1 LSFPQGGLSAD
12 LRAELVDAVRD
23 SDYLAVSIDEVVLS
37 NRGIG
42 GAPAFS
48 ADFVVNV
55 TEAVIGGVLTAGL
68 IGAVKRV
75 FKVLA
80 GTFPERMLRIKI
92 GSRPSAY
99 YRISG
104 DIEMDKAF
112 ESIPEDYERSVTT
125 ETTFR
130 RWSNGRWEI
139 METRRETGGPMNR
152 SSETGE
158 K

>member
-1 LSFPQGGLSAD
+1 
-12 LRAELVDAVRD
+12 
-23 SDYLAVSIDEVVLS
+23 LS

-55 TEAVIGGVLTAGL
+55 TEAVIGGVLTVGL
-68 IGAVKRV
+68 ISAVKRV
-75 FKVLA
+75 FKLLA

-92 GSRPSAY
+92 GNRPSMF

-104 DIEMDKAF
+104 DIDMDEAF
-112 ESIPEDYERSVTT
+112 ESIPEDYERTVAT
-125 ETTFR
+125 EETFR

-139 METRRETGGPMNR
+139 
-152 SSETGE
+152 
-158 K
+158 